1 MSNTPIEN
9 IKTIQKQISEIRK
22 NIIELEN
29 KLHDYDDKNI
39 SIKTIDYIEKIE
51 TEIKFL
57 EQYEHNLENQIVV
70 IMNENDV
77 IIS

>member
-51 TEIKFL
+51 TDIKFL